1 MQVLFASSEIQ
12 PLAKTGGLADVS
24 AALPAALADLG
35 VDVELLMP
43 GYPQALDMA
52 EKKSEVVTFDDIL
65 GHKVRLVRGRT
76 PDTGLP
82 VWLLDCPPLYERAG
96 GPYQDADGNEWPDNA
111 LRFAVLNH
119 VAARVGLGVGGI
131 AWQPDIVHANDWHVG
146 LVPALLRPGG
156 LERPASV
163 FTIHNM
169 AYQGLFPFD
178 IARRVGMSAEICNPN
193 DLEFYGHLSFLK
205 SGIGTSDRITTVSP
219 TYAKEIVTPDYGH
232 GLDGLLRHRA
242 HRLSGILN
250 GVDYDIWEP
259 STDPFIAQPY
269 GADRLGGKAA
279 CKADLQDYFGLDIDP
294 ERPIVAFMS
303 RLADQKMADC
313 VLAAVP
319 WIVEQGAQFVM
330 VAQGD
335 RALESGFLQ
344 AAEDLPQLGIQIGYN
359 EPSAHRLLAGADILL
374 APSRFEPCGLTHLY
388 GMRYGAVPVV
398 RKTGGL
404 ADTVTP
410 PAGASAAIEAANGFV
425 FDEPTTGDMIGAL
438 EQALEANRYD
448 VSWRR
453 LRLNAMAADFGWEAS
468 ARQYLDLYR
477 DLIES
482 RDLGE
487 EQEERDTIRRT
498 G

>member
-1 MQVLFASSEIQ
+1 
-12 PLAKTGGLADVS
+12 
-24 AALPAALADLG
+24 
-35 VDVELLMP
+35 
-43 GYPQALDMA
+43 
-52 EKKSEVVTFDDIL
+52 
-65 GHKVRLVRGRT
+65 
-76 PDTGLP
+76 
-82 VWLLDCPPLYERAG
+82 
-96 GPYQDADGNEWPDNA
+96 
-111 LRFAVLNH
+111 
-119 VAARVGLGVGGI
+119 
-131 AWQPDIVHANDWHVG
+131 
-146 LVPALLRPGG
+146 
-156 LERPASV
+156 
-163 FTIHNM
+163 
-169 AYQGLFPFD
+169 
-178 IARRVGMSAEICNPN
+178 
-193 DLEFYGHLSFLK
+193 
-205 SGIGTSDRITTVSP
+205 
-219 TYAKEIVTPDYGH
+219 
-232 GLDGLLRHRA
+232 
-242 HRLSGILN
+242 
-250 GVDYDIWEP
+250 
-259 STDPFIAQPY
+259 
-269 GADRLGGKAA
+269 
-279 CKADLQDYFGLDIDP
+279 
-294 ERPIVAFMS
+294 
-303 RLADQKMADC
+303 MADC